1 MMMTLYKG
9 DRGRGVSAK
18 GDVIYEQKD
27 GGPNQPY
34 DVIQPLTN
42 EEDKVSDVPEPSD
55 AVAISDGGGSV
66 LTILD
71 LKAWLRNPW
80 KAIQVSKFLL

>member
-1 MMMTLYKG
+1 MCNTPLLMRKRI
-9 DRGRGVSAK
+9 DGRVTRNTYPKIIGILWFVS
-18 GDVIYEQKD
+18 
-27 GGPNQPY
+27 
-34 DVIQPLTN
+34 
-42 EEDKVSDVPEPSD
+42 KVEREFSHIAY

-80 KAIQVSKFLL
+80 KAI

>member
-1 MMMTLYKG
+1 MVLQTLKKRLCKLSA
-9 DRGRGVSAK
+9 DFVS
-18 GDVIYEQKD
+18 
-27 GGPNQPY
+27 
-34 DVIQPLTN
+34 PLTN
-42 EEDKVSDVPEPSD
+42 EEDEVSDVPEPSD

-80 KAIQVSKFLL
+80 KAI